1 MKAGLRSMVLKLR
14 TPAPGAWEQAKCDG
28 KLADTSYDPWFE
40 DMDEALDF
48 CNGTWDGDTCPIRH
62 ECLLYALTNN
72 ERYGV
77 WGGTSELTR
86 RAIRKRWPLKGR
98 EPRPEWQWMTEQD
111 AITGLAPEQLAEDDD
126 DED

>member
-1 MKAGLRSMVLKLR
+1 MVLRLR
-14 TPAPGAWEQAKCDG
+14 RAAPDAWAQAKCHG
-28 KLADTSYDPWFE
+28 KLANTSYDPWFD

-48 CNGTWDGDTCPIRH
+48 CNGMWDGSTCPIRH

-98 EPRPEWQWMTEQD
+98 EPRPEWTWMTEQD
-111 AITGLAPEQLAEDDD
+111 AIAGLAPEQLTEDDD